1 MNCVRL
7 NHFLECCLILIWG
20 TFNERIFTR
29 YADGVGSP
37 EGGRA
42 QFVVSRGIAGRY
54 FKEIITYDYVPPS
67 TLSPRGAIASFSLYP
82 EPVLSHVGRS
92 QKVIPS

>member
-1 MNCVRL
+1 MKE
-7 NHFLECCLILIWG
+7 FL
-20 TFNERIFTR
+20 
-29 YADGVGSP
+29 
-37 EGGRA
+37 RA
-42 QFVVSRGIAGRY
+42 TLMVWDRRRAARAKFVVSRGIAGRY

-67 TLSPRGAIASFSLYP
+67 TLSPRGAIASFSLYR

>member
-1 MNCVRL
+1 MKEFLRATL
-7 NHFLECCLILIWG
+7 NVWD
-20 TFNERIFTR
+20 RR
-29 YADGVGSP
+29 RAAQ
-37 EGGRA
+37 A

-67 TLSPRGAIASFSLYP
+67 TLSPRGAIASFSLYQ

>member
-1 MNCVRL
+1 MTE
-7 NHFLECCLILIWG
+7 FLRATLMVWD
-20 TFNERIFTR
+20 RR
-29 YADGVGSP
+29 RAA
-37 EGGRA
+37 RA
-42 QFVVSRGIAGRY
+42 QFVVSPGIAGRY

-67 TLSPRGAIASFSLYP
+67 TLSRGAIASFSLYQ